1 MPHASPPVRRL
12 TIGSLFSGYG
22 GLDLAAEHCFDAETV
37 WFSELND
44 PVAGVF
50 SAHWLAAP
58 NLGDISAIDWR
69 EVEPVD
75 VKRPGFQCAVRR
87 VPAPGRLNGRQTGRP
102 RTGHALGIVVV
113 HGRSDRGVATPVRG
127 DRECA
132 WVAVGSRGPTSD
144 AKSNA

>member
-22 GLDLAAEHCFDAETV
+22 GLDLAAEHCFDAETI

-50 SAHWLAAP
+50 SAHWPAAP
-58 NLGDISAIDWR
+58 NLGDISVIDWQ

-75 VKRPGFQCAVRR
+75 VLCGGFPCLNVK
-87 VPAPGRLNGRQTGRP
+87 PGRE
-102 RTGHALGIVVV
+102 AL
-113 HGRSDRGVATPVRG
+113 DWWGVAW
-127 DRECA
+127 CQC
-132 WVAVGSRGPTSD
+132 WVS
-144 AKSNA
+144 